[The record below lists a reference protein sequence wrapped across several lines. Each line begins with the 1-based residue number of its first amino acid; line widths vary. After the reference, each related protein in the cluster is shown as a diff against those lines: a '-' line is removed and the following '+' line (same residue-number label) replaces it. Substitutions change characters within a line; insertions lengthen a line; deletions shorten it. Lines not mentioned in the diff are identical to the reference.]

1 MLDEL
6 VDSVQRL
13 SAQTLLPPSES
24 SPGSPCRQE
33 LPALVLSDPRLV
45 QVEAHSPPGTH
56 QASNNVFEFT
66 VASAPLHGVMGA
78 AVNASLMRA
87 VNGGG
92 RVFLIGVRGA
102 GVISATTAVQRAD
115 RWDGCNRTWPLG
127 VHEHVKPFVLHQHSR
142 INTALMHLK
151 LFIIPH
157 DPRSVVSLLT
167 GSAPFPWDEV
177 YAASMAPLLRKAFEH
192 VRNNCKCDVTL
203 MHDAASGLV

>member
-87 VNGGG
+87 VNGSG
-92 RVFLIGVRGA
+92 RAFLIGVRGA

-115 RWDGCNRTWPLG
+115 R
-127 VHEHVKPFVLHQHSR
+127 
-142 INTALMHLK
+142 
-151 LFIIPH
+151 
-157 DPRSVVSLLT
+157 
-167 GSAPFPWDEV
+167 
-177 YAASMAPLLRKAFEH
+177 
-192 VRNNCKCDVTL
+192 
-203 MHDAASGLV
+203 